1 MLCKAHSFGV
11 LGVDAFPVEVEVDV
25 ARAFSRV
32 VIVGLPDA
40 AVKESLDRV
49 RTAMQNS
56 GYHFRVHRLTINLAP
71 ADMRKEGPAFEL
83 PMAVGVLAATEQI
96 VPEGLDEYAV
106 VGELALDGRVRPI
119 RGALAVAMRC
129 RSQGL
134 KGLILPRA
142 NADEAAVVKGLE
154 TIAVESLVEA
164 VGILT
169 GEVVTEPYTVDVEA
183 LFARRSAYDVDYDE
197 VRGQESVKRALTVAA
212 AGAHNVLM
220 LGPPGAGKTMLAQRL
235 STILPPL
242 SLDES
247 IETTKVYSV
256 AGRLGAGESLMATR
270 PFRSPHHTISDVA
283 LVGGGAN
290 PMPGEVSLAHNGV
303 LFLDELPEFQRKT
316 LEVLRQPMEDG
327 EVTISRSRASVTYPS
342 RFMLVAALNPCPCGY
357 FTDPRKECRCTPHQI
372 QKYLSRISGPLLDR
386 IDIQLEVPAVEYRE
400 LRAAAPGEAS
410 APMLDQVLRAREVQA
425 SRFRRSKVA
434 VNSRMSSR
442 QVKKHCVLADDAE
455 AMLGRAIQQLGL
467 SARAYTK
474 VLKVARTIA
483 DLAGD
488 AALRAEHVSEAIQY
502 RSLDR
507 NLWA

>member
-1 MLCKAHSFGV
+1 MSIG
-11 LGVDAFPVEVEVDV
+11 
-25 ARAFSRV
+25 
-32 VIVGLPDA
+32 
-40 AVKESLDRV
+40 
-49 RTAMQNS
+49 
-56 GYHFRVHRLTINLAP
+56 
-71 ADMRKEGPAFEL
+71 
-83 PMAVGVLAATEQI
+83 
-96 VPEGLDEYAV
+96 
-106 VGELALDGRVRPI
+106 
-119 RGALAVAMRC
+119 
-129 RSQGL
+129 
-134 KGLILPRA
+134 
-142 NADEAAVVKGLE
+142 
-154 TIAVESLVEA
+154 
-164 VGILT
+164 
-169 GEVVTEPYTVDVEA
+169 
-183 LFARRSAYDVDYDE
+183 SA
-197 VRGQESVKRALTVAA
+197 
-212 AGAHNVLM
+212 
-220 LGPPGAGKTMLAQRL
+220 PPGAGKTMLAQRL
-235 STILPPL
+235 PTILPPL

-283 LVGGGAN
+283 LVGGGVN

-316 LEVLRQPMEDG
+316 LEVLRQPLEDG

-410 APMLDQVLRAREVQA
+410 APMREEVLRARETQRF
-425 SRFRRSKVA
+425 RFRRSRVA
-434 VNSRMSSR
+434 VNSRMTSR
-442 QVKKHCVLADDAE
+442 QVKQHCVLTEDAE
-455 AMLGRAIQQLGL
+455 ALLGRAIQQLGL

-483 DLAGD
+483 DLAGHD
-488 AALRAEHVSEAIQY
+488 TLRAEHVSEAVQY